1 MRLEFHSMI
10 VASHRL
16 RRCIPTTCRL
26 SIAPLLALYV
36 ALPVVSQTSDN
47 QDLIGLWMA
56 TVEWTDGNGGSHM
69 ESPSFE
75 IKMDQGVL
83 MANSLRRDGT
93 PGAELKI
100 NSDGPKVHLYR
111 FLPLD
116 DGEHLI
122 WKLELKNGELVGTY
136 SALHDRPSKWIYDR
150 ELEVEMVRR
159 K

>member
-1 MRLEFHSMI
+1 MI
-10 VASHRL
+10 VASRW
-16 RRCIPTTCRL
+16 RRRSLPTARRL
-26 SIAPLLALYV
+26 SIASLLALCI
-36 ALPVVSQTSDN
+36 AFPVLSQNPPS
-47 QDLIGLWMA
+47 QDLVGRW
-56 TVEWTDGNGGSHM
+56 TTTFEWTDGNGGSHT

-83 MANSLRRDGT
+83 AANSLRRDGT

-100 NSDGPKVHLYR
+100 NADGPKVHLYR
-111 FLPLD
+111 FLTLD

-122 WKLELKNGELVGTY
+122 WKLELKNDKLIGTY

-150 ELEVEMVRR
+150 ELEVEILRM